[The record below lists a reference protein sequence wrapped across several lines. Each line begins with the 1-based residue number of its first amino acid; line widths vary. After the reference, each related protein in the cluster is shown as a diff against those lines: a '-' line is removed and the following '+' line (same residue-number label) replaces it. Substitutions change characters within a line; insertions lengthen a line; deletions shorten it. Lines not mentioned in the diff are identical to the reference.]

1 MFTEDQ
7 LLPISALQ
15 HLLFCERQCA
25 LIHVER
31 LWAENR
37 LTVEGQHLHARAH
50 EGPDEYRQEVIVAR
64 SLTLRSTRL
73 GLYGMADVVELYLN
87 ADSIRQRDESGK
99 QRRRRLSAML
109 AGVKRAVPIEYKRGK
124 PKKDDCD
131 RVQLAAQA
139 ICLEEMFDISIEV
152 GHLYYGERHRRTE
165 VDIDAPL
172 RATTERAAARLQEMI
187 RNQETP
193 RALKQ
198 PKCSRCSLIDLCLPG
213 ATQPAKDANRFVR
226 RQMMSSLTSDEPR
239 SDREADAWTNE
250 SAKDS
255 P

>member
-152 GHLYYGERHRRTE
+152 GHLYYGERHRRH
-165 VDIDAPL
+165 
-172 RATTERAAARLQEMI
+172 RRAATGDHGKGGRSSARDDSQSG
-187 RNQETP
+187 NAA
-193 RALKQ
+193 RAKTAEVFTL
-198 PKCSRCSLIDLCLPG
+198 LIDRSLLARGDSTGQGRESVCP
-213 ATQPAKDANRFVR
+213 PADDV
-226 RQMMSSLTSDEPR
+226 QLDL
-239 SDREADAWTNE
+239 
-250 SAKDS
+250 
-255 P
+255 